1 MGAESK
7 HTPWSASDVCRRH
20 DDGST
25 EVIRHAIRDARGQE
39 VVTDV
44 ETVETRDL
52 IVRAVNT
59 HEEML
64 EALKAIVA
72 ATQSSVPDA
81 EAAGRASE
89 IALAAI
95 ANAECAS

>member
-7 HTPWSASDVCRRH
+7 RTPWSASDVCRRH

-44 ETVETRDL
+44 ETAEARDL
-52 IVRAVNT
+52 IVRTVNT
-59 HEEML
+59 HDEML
-64 EALKAIVA
+64 EALREAETVLNA
-72 ATQSSVPDA
+72 LDHSGYSQSDVLDTV
-81 EAAGRASE
+81 RT
-89 IALAAI
+89 AI
-95 ANAECAS
+95 ANAEAL